1 MFLLLS
7 LEFRRMMRPLHLEK
21 WSKEKTAWIPLVTP
35 LGVLWG
41 CLNAMDLVEI
51 RSANNI
57 RKPQF
62 WVHMHV
68 HLYIVQYWMRYFT
81 TRSTCQVEIWV
92 TFKQNPVDYSCE
104 KLTHWNHKYACIL
117 NLFRILSN
125 ELHCIDYNCILF
137 FSYFNDD
144 SCGILSRIRC

>member
-21 WSKEKTAWIPLVTP
+21 WSKEKTVWIPLVTP

-57 RKPQF
+57 RKSQF
-62 WVHMHV
+62 WVHMRV
-68 HLYIVQYWMRYFT
+68 HLYIVQYWLRYFT
-81 TRSTCQVEIWV
+81 TRSTSQVEIWV

-104 KLTHWNHKYACIL
+104 KLSHWN
-117 NLFRILSN
+117 
-125 ELHCIDYNCILF
+125 LHWITNMRVHVYSQFIQNF
-137 FSYFNDD
+137 K
-144 SCGILSRIRC
+144 